1 MKWNYCDACGPCE
14 AVNRTNKLK
23 TDVKE
28 DMYAQL
34 VYELTVTMVMAD
46 IKNKPEIRNVIF
58 NGPATIVFWDDGT
71 KTVVKT
77 SKKDRKRFDKEK
89 GLAMAICKKMLG
101 DSVYHKTFKTFVRNE
116 GMK

>member
-1 MKWNYCDACGPCE
+1 MRWNYCDAWSPCDYINWLGMLPKSG
-14 AVNRTNKLK
+14 A
-23 TDVKE
+23 KE
-28 DMYAQL
+28 ITYDKSDC
-34 VYELTVTMVMAD
+34 ELTAEVAMA
-46 IKNKPEIRNVIF
+46 IRNKPGIRNVIF

-101 DSVYHKTFKTFVRNE
+101 NSVYRKTFKTFVHNE
-116 GMK
+116 EMK